1 MLLFFVDIFSKKC
14 LTQQQ
19 ADYNDRRITQRSI
32 KKGAFLMQA
41 FVIREDSNG
50 ICTLTLNRGQQ
61 FNPLSEEML
70 AALLSS
76 LEEIAADTSIR
87 VVVLASASEK
97 AFCAGHDLKQM
108 RANPNEEYYQSLF
121 TACGNVMQTIMHM
134 PQAVIAKVRGIA
146 TAAGCQLVATCD
158 LAIAEEGSRFA
169 VSGINV
175 GLFCSTPSVALSR
188 NVSRKRAFEMLITG
202 EFIDAETAVEY
213 GLINHAVAPDQLDAA
228 VQKLAKTILAK
239 APIAIRTGKSMFYKQ
254 LEQGVEQAYEYASAV
269 MAENMM
275 AEDTGEGVDAFIEK
289 RSPDFKG
296 P

>member
-1 MLLFFVDIFSKKC
+1 
-14 LTQQQ
+14 
-19 ADYNDRRITQRSI
+19 
-32 KKGAFLMQA
+32 MQA

-50 ICTLTLNRGQQ
+50 ICTLTLNRAQQ

-76 LEEIAADTSIR
+76 LTEIAADTSIR

-108 RANPNEEYYQSLF
+108 RANPSEEYYQSLF
-121 TACGNVMQTIMHM
+121 AACGKVMQTIMNM

-158 LAIAEEGSRFA
+158 LAIAEEGARFA

-188 NVSRKRAFEMLITG
+188 NISRKRAFEMLITG
-202 EFIDAETAVEY
+202 EFIDAKTAVEY

-239 APIAIRTGKSMFYKQ
+239 APVAIRTGKSMFYKQ

-275 AEDTGEGVDAFIEK
+275 TEDTSEGIDAFIEK